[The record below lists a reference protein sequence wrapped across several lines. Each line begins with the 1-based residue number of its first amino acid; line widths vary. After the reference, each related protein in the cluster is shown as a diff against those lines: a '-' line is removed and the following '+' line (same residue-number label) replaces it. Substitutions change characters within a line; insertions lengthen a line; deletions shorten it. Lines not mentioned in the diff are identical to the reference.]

1 MKSAIFKNLRATF
14 LLATFIVC
22 VGYGVLFYTIRQSNI
37 VIASASVSSEARAKQ
52 INTADSLK
60 KTLENSA
67 TEISL
72 LSKYFISSEGPVSFI
87 EYLEDLGE
95 SVGAVI
101 LIQDVK
107 EVENFSGSSQKSE
120 LTFRIIA
127 QGSWRSVYR
136 FLALLENSPHTIV
149 ISNVELRKSS
159 VNESV
164 VLNAF
169 QSPKDSESKAITGAW
184 RGDFEFTVLKNK

>member
-22 VGYGVLFYTIRQSNI
+22 VGYGVLFYMIRQSN
-37 VIASASVSSEARAKQ
+37 VLIASASVSSEARAKQ
-52 INTADSLK
+52 IDTADSLK

-67 TEISL
+67 TETSL
-72 LSKYFISSEGPVSFI
+72 LNKYFISSEGAVNFI
-87 EYLEDLGE
+87 EYLEGLGE
-95 SVGAVI
+95 SIGAVV
-101 LIQDVK
+101 LIQDVA
-107 EVENFSGSSQKSE
+107 EVEDFSGSSEKTE

-136 FLALLENSPHTIV
+136 FLALLENSPYTIV
-149 ISNVELRKSS
+149 ISSAELRKSS
-159 VNESV
+159 GDEPV
-164 VLNAF
+164 VSNAF
-169 QSPKDSESKAITGAW
+169 QSSRETGSKIITGAW